1 MKTRQKKNTRSSA
14 KIADEL
20 VLQNRAYTINTTLN
34 QNR

>member
-1 MKTRQKKNTRSSA
+1 MKTRQKKNTSSA